1 MSKPALV
8 LIHGRSQAGKDPE
21 KLKETWISSLR
32 EGLGGQA
39 HLLDDVEIRFPFYG
53 DVLESWVSPGD
64 SVNNGTA
71 RGFASAEYPGYLE
84 FQAEVFTEVLA
95 RHGKDAQALD
105 ELVGDA
111 ARDAGP
117 RSPEWVQGLFRLVDR
132 LPGTTGL
139 FISMVMRDVYL
150 YLNHAGAQQAVEE
163 TVIPAFT
170 GNCVVVAHSLGSV
183 VAYRLLRDANASTSV
198 PLFMTI
204 GSPLGI
210 GPIRR
215 AVAPR
220 KFPKVVGSWIN
231 AYDERDD
238 VALYPLGLGL
248 FSMDSPTPII
258 DIGTIE
264 NTTDNHHGIIEYLNK
279 KAIVKEIAQ
288 ALISKTS

>member
-8 LIHGRSQAGKDPE
+8 LIHGRSQAGKDRAVLE
-21 KLKETWISSLR
+21 ETWISSLR
-32 EGLGGQA
+32 KGLGGQA
-39 HLLDDVEIRFPFYG
+39 HLLDDVDIRFPFYG
-53 DVLESWVSPGD
+53 DVLESWVFPGD

-71 RGFASAEYPGYLE
+71 RGFASAEDPGYLE
-84 FQAEVFTEVLA
+84 FQAEVATEVLA
-95 RHGKDAQALD
+95 RHGIDAQAQD

-111 ARDAGP
+111 VRDAGP
-117 RSPEWVQGLFRLVDR
+117 RSPEWVQGLFRLLDR

-150 YLNHAGAQQAVEE
+150 YLNHAGAQRAVDE

-183 VAYRLLRDANASTSV
+183 VAYRLLKDANASTSV

-215 AVAPR
+215 AMAPR
-220 KFPKVVGSWIN
+220 KFPTVVGSWIN

-238 VALYPLGLGL
+238 VALYPLGSGR
-248 FSMDSPTPII
+248 FSMDPPTPIM
-258 DIGTIE
+258 DIGKID
-264 NTTDNHHGIIEYLNK
+264 NTTDNHHGIVEYLNK
-279 KAIVKEIAQ
+279 EAIAREIAH
-288 ALISKTS
+288 ALIGKAS